1 LPNESMRAKLN
12 LSHLLPN
19 VAGLFLAASGSIILA
34 WVGWLTWYDMT
45 SWGKDISLIFF
56 ESRTGEAISLGIG
69 MRVIHYFLIS
79 LALLLSGLL
88 TFLRR
93 RNKFLHH
100 FGYLA
105 SFPKN
110 APILQDLIGKL
121 VRARAKLVAG
131 LTLITVLGV
140 SLYLSPIRG
149 NTVAVVGVFASLSAF
164 IIALLAAV
172 DIEIIGVEDEYMDV
186 DKTSMEETYAYETMS
201 NTAGPLDF
209 SHTNMNLR
217 KTSEFQ
223 MDIYSSENQ
232 ITISSHYA
240 PRRAHFVELPRK
252 KRQVKR

>member
-1 LPNESMRAKLN
+1 LPNESMRAKLD
-12 LSHLLPN
+12 LSHPLTN
-19 VAGLFLAASGSIILA
+19 TADLFLAASGSIILA
-34 WVGWLTWYDMT
+34 WVCWLTWYDMT
-45 SWGKDISLIFF
+45 SLGKDIAIIFF
-56 ESRTGEAISLGIG
+56 GSRTGEAISLGIG
-69 MRVIHYFLIS
+69 MKVVYYFLIG

-93 RNKFLHH
+93 RSKFLHH

-105 SFPKN
+105 SLL
-110 APILQDLIGKL
+110 ILQDLIGKL
-121 VRARAKLVAG
+121 ARARAKIVAG
-131 LTLITVLGV
+131 LTLITILGV

-149 NTVAVVGVFASLSAF
+149 NTVAVVGVFASLSAV

-172 DIEIIGVEDEYMDV
+172 EIEIISVEEEYIDV
-186 DKTSMEETYAYETMS
+186 DKTSREETYAYEAMS

-232 ITISSHYA
+232 ITLSSYYA